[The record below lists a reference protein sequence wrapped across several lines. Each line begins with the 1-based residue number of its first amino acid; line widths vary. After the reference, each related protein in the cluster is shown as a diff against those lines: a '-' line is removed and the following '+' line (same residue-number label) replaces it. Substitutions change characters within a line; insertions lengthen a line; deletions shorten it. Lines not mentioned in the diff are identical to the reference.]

1 MSFVVVSSY
10 EVVNAG
16 DLQEPGQSVAV
27 FPNEAIA
34 RERYAARLD
43 ALNTAARGK
52 KSEAGVA
59 QAADASLV
67 VWAALLELPVQAEDI
82 DEALET
88 IEMIIEEAEDI
99 EEELDYLM
107 IDYTGTVHTPDGESP
122 YPRKNAIDNLQAW
135 LS

>member
-16 DLQEPGQSVAV
+16 DLQQPGQSVAV

-34 RERYAARLD
+34 RERYVARLD
-43 ALNTAARGK
+43 VLSAAARDR

-107 IDYTGTVHTPDGESP
+107 IDYTGTVHAPEGESP
-122 YPRKNAIDNLQAW
+122 YPRKNAIDNLHAW

>member
-34 RERYAARLD
+34 RERYTARINTLSAAAR
-43 ALNTAARGK
+43 RK
-52 KSEAGVA
+52 CSEAGVA

-67 VWAALLELPVQAEDI
+67 VWAALIELPVQAEDI

-88 IEMIIEEAEDI
+88 IEMIIEEADDI

-107 IDYTGTVHTPDGESP
+107 IDYIGTIHAPDGETP
-122 YPRKNAIDNLQAW
+122 FPRKAAIDNLQAW